1 MAKMIKPM
9 IFLKPNQCPHCMGEL
24 QVVEEETYVGAIDS
38 TGIPIGG
45 QSFVDLRLRCTK
57 CRKEYPASK
66 KGMHYYITPTT
77 QAEVKIMDDFNPFY
91 Q

>member
-38 TGIPIGG
+38 IICGSQI
-45 QSFVDLRLRCTK
+45 K
-57 CRKEYPASK
+57 MYE
-66 KGMHYYITPTT
+66 M
-77 QAEVKIMDDFNPFY
+77 
-91 Q
+91 